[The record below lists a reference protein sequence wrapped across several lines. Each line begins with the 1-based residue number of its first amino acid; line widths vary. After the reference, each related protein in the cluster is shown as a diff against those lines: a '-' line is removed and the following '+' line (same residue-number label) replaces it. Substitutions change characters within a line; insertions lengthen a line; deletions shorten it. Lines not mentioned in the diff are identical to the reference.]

1 MTDQD
6 DVWLFANAA
15 VDGAVLE
22 VPKASDGAMS
32 PLQRSANEILT

>member
-22 VPKASDGAMS
+22 MSKASDGAMS
-32 PLQRSANEILT
+32 PLQRSTNEILT

>member
-22 VPKASDGAMS
+22 MPRGNVPFSKVH
-32 PLQRSANEILT
+32 